1 MTQEDTDMGTRIA
14 FLGLGR
20 MGRELATHLVRDGHD
35 VTVWNRTAS
44 KAQSLVDM
52 GATLAANPG
61 EAVDGATVVVTALF
75 GPAAVQEVVIDAGLA
90 IGAGALWMDVTTV
103 SPDDA
108 TAYARWA
115 EARGVRFASTPVIGT
130 IAPAR
135 ARTLGTAVGSPD
147 PSTRAQARE
156 VARSWSS
163 EEAGGWIRE
172 YPTPGGAEVA
182 KLIANVGIATATEGI
197 REALRIGH
205 GGGLT
210 TEQVID
216 ALQGSMLEK
225 QVNAKRAL
233 ILEGGFSET
242 AFSANLLAKDIRL
255 MLGVADGAL
264 PSATA
269 FLDALTT
276 VQRTGDGEDDFTA
289 ALRHDV

>member
-1 MTQEDTDMGTRIA
+1 MGTRIA

-20 MGRELATHLVRDGHD
+20 MGRELAAHLVEDGHT

-44 KAQSLVDM
+44 KAQSLVEA
-52 GATLAANPG
+52 GATLAATPA
-61 EAVDGATVVVTALF
+61 EAVSGVDVVVTAFF
-75 GPAAVQEVVIDAGLA
+75 GPTAVQEVVLDADLPIAEGT
-90 IGAGALWMDVTTV
+90 LWMDVSTV

-108 TAYARWA
+108 TSYSEWA
-115 EARGVRFASTPVIGT
+115 TARGIRFAATPVIGT

-147 PSTRAQARE
+147 PSTRAEAARI
-156 VARSWSS
+156 ASSWSS
-163 EEAGGWIRE
+163 EQAGGWIRQ
-172 YPTPGGAEVA
+172 YPSPAGAEVA

-225 QVNAKRAL
+225 QVNAKRGL
-233 ILEGGFSET
+233 LLEKGFSQT

-264 PSATA
+264 PAATA
-269 FLDALTT
+269 FLDALTS
-276 VQRTGDGEDDFTA
+276 VQRSDDGEDDFTA
-289 ALRHDV
+289 ALREDV

>member
-1 MTQEDTDMGTRIA
+1 MGARIA

-20 MGRELATHLVRDGHD
+20 MGRELATHLVEDGHD

-44 KAQSLVDM
+44 KAQPLVDE
-52 GATLAANPG
+52 GATLAPTPAA
-61 EAVDGATVVVTALF
+61 AVKGVDVVVTTLF
-75 GPAAVQEVVIDAGLA
+75 GPTAVQEVVLDADLPIA
-90 IGAGALWMDVTTV
+90 AGTLWMDVSTV

-108 TAYARWA
+108 TSYSEWA
-115 EARGVRFASTPVIGT
+115 TARGIRFAATPVIGT

-135 ARTLGTAVGSPD
+135 ARALGTAVGSTEAP
-147 PSTRAQARE
+147 TRAEACDI
-156 VARSWSS
+156 ARSWSS
-163 EEAGGWIRE
+163 EQAGGWIRE
-172 YPTPGGAEVA
+172 YPTPAGAEVA

-233 ILEGGFSET
+233 LLGADFSDT

-264 PSATA
+264 PAATA

>member
-1 MTQEDTDMGTRIA
+1 MSTRIA

-20 MGRELATHLVRDGHD
+20 MGRELATHLVEDGHT

-44 KAQSLVDM
+44 KAELLVDA
-52 GATLAANPG
+52 GATLARTPA
-61 EAVDGATVVVTALF
+61 EAVQDIDAVVTALF
-75 GPAAVQEVVIDAGLA
+75 GPQAVQDVVLGAELPIPAGT
-90 IGAGALWMDVTTV
+90 LWMDVTTV
-103 SPDDA
+103 SPEDA
-108 TAYARWA
+108 TTYARWA
-115 EARGVRFASTPVIGT
+115 EERGVRFASTPVIGT

-135 ARTLGTAVGSPD
+135 ARTLGTAVGSAD
-147 PSTRAQARE
+147 PSTRAEAVRI
-156 VARSWSS
+156 ASSWSS
-163 EEAGGWIRE
+163 KQAGGWIRE
-172 YPTPGGAEVA
+172 YPSPAGAEVA

-210 TEQVID
+210 TDQVFD

-233 ILEGGFSET
+233 LLEKQFSQT

-264 PSATA
+264 PAATA
-269 FLDALTT
+269 FLDALTS
-276 VQRTGDGEDDFTA
+276 VQRSGDGEDDFTA
-289 ALRHDV
+289 ALREDV

>member
-1 MTQEDTDMGTRIA
+1 MGTRIA

-61 EAVDGATVVVTALF
+61 EAVDGATVVVTARF

>member
-1 MTQEDTDMGTRIA
+1 MGTRIA

>member
-1 MTQEDTDMGTRIA
+1 MGTRIA

-20 MGRELATHLVRDGHD
+20 MGRELAAHLVEDGHT

-44 KAQSLVDM
+44 KAQSLVEA
-52 GATLAANPG
+52 GATLAATPA
-61 EAVDGATVVVTALF
+61 EAVSGVDVIVTALF
-75 GPAAVQEVVIDAGLA
+75 GPTAVQDVVIGDDLA
-90 IGAGALWMDVTTV
+90 IASDTLWMDVTTV
-103 SPDDA
+103 SPEDA
-108 TAYARWA
+108 TSYAHWA
-115 EARGVRFASTPVIGT
+115 DARGVRFASTPVIGT

-135 ARTLGTAVGSPD
+135 ARALGTAVGSPD
-147 PSTRAQARE
+147 PSTRAEAARI
-156 VARSWSS
+156 ASSWSS
-163 EEAGGWIRE
+163 EQAGGWIRQ
-172 YPTPGGAEVA
+172 YPSPAGAEVA

-210 TEQVID
+210 TEQVMD

-233 ILEGGFSET
+233 LLEADFSDT

-264 PSATA
+264 PAATA